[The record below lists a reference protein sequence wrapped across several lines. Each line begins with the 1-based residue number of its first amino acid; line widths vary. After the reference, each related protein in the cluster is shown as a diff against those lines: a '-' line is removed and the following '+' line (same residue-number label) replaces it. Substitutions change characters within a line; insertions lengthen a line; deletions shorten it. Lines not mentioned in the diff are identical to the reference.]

1 MRILIAPNAFKN
13 SLPADAVAEAIRDG
27 LQQSALAHESLLF
40 PVGDGGDGTGTLITR
55 QCNGETL
62 TLPVVDPLGRPINAA
77 FGIIN
82 NGHTAVIEMAAASG
96 LRLLQQ
102 EELDP
107 LRSSSYGTGLQV
119 IQALDKAVTEIL
131 LCVGGSATVDG
142 GCGLLQ
148 ALGFQFLDHS
158 EDLLTKLPA
167 ELDRLSVIDD
177 SGADK
182 RLRNCTITV
191 LCDVRNQLSGDK
203 GAAAVFGPQKGATPA
218 QVQQLDAGLR
228 KFARIIHQQKNI
240 AVDTLEHG
248 GAAGG
253 VAAGLYGLL
262 DAKLVNGIDH
272 FLQLTGFVQALHNA
286 DLVITGEGSLDR
298 QTLEG
303 KAPFGV
309 ATRCRERS
317 VPVIAMAGQVRIAD
331 EAILRKYFD
340 QLICINKKNTS
351 LDAALAM
358 TRINLVHAA
367 EKLGD
372 RLAKKSRL
380 QL

>member
-13 SLPADAVAEAIRDG
+13 SLPAEAVAEAIRDG
-27 LQQSALAHESLLF
+27 LQQSALAHEATLF
-40 PVGDGGDGTGTLITR
+40 PVGDGGDGTGSLITR
-55 QCNGETL
+55 QCNGEMI
-62 TLPVVDPLGRPINAA
+62 TLPVVDPLGRPIDAA
-77 FGIIN
+77 FGLIN
-82 NGHTAVIEMAAASG
+82 NGNTAVIEMAAASG

-102 EELDP
+102 DELDP

-119 IQALDKAVTEIL
+119 MQALDKAVTEIL

-148 ALGFQFLDHS
+148 ALGFRFLDS
-158 EDLLTKLPA
+158 SGNLLTKLPA
-167 ELDRLSVIDD
+167 ELGRLDFIDG
-177 SGADK
+177 SMADQ
-182 RLRNCTITV
+182 RLQNCSITV
-191 LCDVRNQLSGDK
+191 LCDVRNHLVGDH
-203 GAAAVFGPQKGATPA
+203 GAAAVFGPQKGAKSA

-228 KFARIIHQQKNI
+228 RYAQIIHQQKNI

-253 VAAGLYGLL
+253 VAAGLWGLV

-309 ATRCRERS
+309 AIRCREYS
-317 VPVIAMAGQVRIAD
+317 VPVIAVAGQVQIAD
-331 EAILRKYFD
+331 EAILREHFD
-340 QLICINKKNTS
+340 QLICINEKNTD
-351 LDAALAM
+351 LNTALAM
-358 TRINLVHAA
+358 TRSNLMHVAQ
-367 EKLGD
+367 KLGD
-372 RLAKKSRL
+372 ELAKKSRP

>member
-13 SLPADAVAEAIRDG
+13 SLPADAVAEAIYAG
-27 LQQSALAHESLLF
+27 LQQSALVHEAILF

-55 QCNGETL
+55 HCNGEMI

-77 FGIIN
+77 FGLIN
-82 NGHTAVIEMAAASG
+82 NGKTVVIEMAAASG

-102 EELDP
+102 NELDP
-107 LRSSSYGTGLQV
+107 LRASSYGTGLQV
-119 IQALDKAVTEIL
+119 MQVLDKGVTEIL

-148 ALGFQFLDHS
+148 ALGFQFLDS
-158 EDLLTKLPA
+158 SGNLLTKLPA
-167 ELDRLSVIDD
+167 ELDQLGVIDD
-177 SGADK
+177 SMADK
-182 RLRNCTITV
+182 RLQYCNITV
-191 LCDVRNQLSGDK
+191 LCDVTNQLLGDK
-203 GAAAVFGPQKGATPA
+203 GAAAVFGPQKGATA
-218 QVQQLDAGLR
+218 TQVQQLDAGLR
-228 KFARIIHQQKNI
+228 QFARIIHRQKSI
-240 AVDTLEHG
+240 AVDAARHG

-262 DAKLVNGIDH
+262 NAKLVNGIDH
-272 FLQLTGFVQALHNA
+272 FLQLTGFGEALRKA
-286 DLVITGEGSLDR
+286 DLVITGEGSLDL

-317 VPVIAMAGQVRIAD
+317 VPVIAIAGQVNIAD
-331 EAILRKYFD
+331 EPMLRQHFD
-340 QLICINKKNTS
+340 QLICINEKNTD
-351 LDAALAM
+351 LDTALSM
-358 TRINLVHAA
+358 TRINLIQAA
-367 EKLGD
+367 HKLGD
-372 RLAKKSRL
+372 ALAKKSRP